1 MALQWRV
8 WLKTRF
14 EIPRGRL
21 REAHC
26 HVANLGRSLSQLN
39 VAEAKS
45 KGELLELLANSA
57 RNLAAGAWLIAIG
70 MRVEGWDKAEWPTRG
85 ELDAV
90 SGGRPCVVRS
100 FDFHSLAANSA
111 ALAAAGVS
119 EASGDPA
126 AGVYCRDGRGKLTG
140 VCLEAA
146 ASHVWS
152 RVPEPGESERVDQVR
167 AGLRHLAALGF
178 TEIDDLLTPLWLG
191 PILAKM
197 SDAGELSMK
206 VRLFPLVGELSA
218 AAEQAK
224 QWGRENVILA
234 GGKLFADGSLNART
248 AWMLEPYADGHK
260 GQECGLP
267 NWSESQLEDAVR
279 ECERFG
285 LPLATHAI
293 GDRAVRE
300 VLKAIERVSTKNG
313 IRHRIEHCEV
323 MSLEDVPRFAKLGV
337 IASVQPCHL
346 LYDIEVLRRAAP
358 DRLERVL
365 PLREMIDRGCT
376 PGELLIFGSD
386 APIVRADPRD
396 SLQAAVYRRRAGM
409 REEEAIGMG
418 QAISESEAW
427 RCFGI

>member
-1 MALQWRV
+1 MT
-8 WLKTRF
+8 TRF
-14 EIPRGRL
+14 EIPKGRL

-26 HVANLGRSLSQLN
+26 HLPNLGRSLSQLN
-39 VAEAKS
+39 VADAAS
-45 KGELLELLANSA
+45 KAELFELLTKSA

-70 MRVEGWDKAEWPTRG
+70 MRVEGWENAEWPTRG
-85 ELDAV
+85 ELDAI
-90 SGGRPCVVRS
+90 SGGRPCVVRG
-100 FDFHSLAANSA
+100 FDFHSLVASSA
-111 ALAAAGVS
+111 ALAAAGVNEGS
-119 EASGDPA
+119 SDPE
-126 AGVYCRDGRGKLTG
+126 AGVYCRDGNGKLTG

-146 ASHVWS
+146 ANHVWNA
-152 RVPEPGESERVDQVR
+152 VPEPVESERVNHVR
-167 AGLRHLAALGF
+167 AGLKHLAALGF
-178 TEIDDLLTPLWLG
+178 TEIDDLLAPLWLG
-191 PILAKM
+191 DLLAHM

-206 VRLFPLVGELSA
+206 VRLFPRVAELSA

-224 QWGRENVILA
+224 RWSRENVILA
-234 GGKLFADGSLNART
+234 GGKLFADGSLNSRT

-267 NWSESQLEDAVR
+267 NWSPSQLEDAVR

-300 VLKAIERVSTKNG
+300 MLNAIERGSIKTG

-323 MSLEDVPRFAKLGV
+323 ISKQDVSRFVKMGV
-337 IASVQPCHL
+337 VASVQPCHL

-365 PLREMIDRGCT
+365 PLREMIDSGCT

-386 APIVRADPRD
+386 APIVRADPQD
-396 SLQAAVYRRRAGM
+396 SLQAAVCRRRAGM
-409 REEEAIGMG
+409 KEEEAIGIG
-418 QAISESEAW
+418 QAVTEAEAW
-427 RCFGI
+427 AAFGAEK